1 MQIRQVISSHSTAK
15 DLSLYHVVNDL
26 IQESAPFAVHKR
38 NYIVNNIP
46 ADLCIETNETIVSA
60 VVIKLLY
67 TVIRNT
73 QNSVILI
80 SAKTYGTTVLLQVK
94 SKGSISP
101 GLPEEI
107 GYASMN
113 AQKTG
118 GIIEMIHCE
127 SEQASVAYCFLNVS
141 GAA

>member
-1 MQIRQVISSHSTAK
+1 MQIPQAISSQPTLK
-15 DLSLYHVVNDL
+15 DLSLCDVVNDV
-26 IQESAPFAVHKR
+26 IRESAPLAVYNR
-38 NYIVNNIP
+38 NYIVNNISP
-46 ADLCIETNETIVSA
+46 DLCIETNDTIVSA
-60 VVIKLLY
+60 VLHKLFQ

-73 QNSVILI
+73 QNSVMLI
-80 SAKTYGTTVLLQVK
+80 SAKAYGMTVLVQVK

-107 GYASMN
+107 GYACLK

-118 GIIEMIHCE
+118 GIIEMIQCE
-127 SEQASVAYCFLNVS
+127 REQASVAYCFLNVS